1 MLNGRFIAVGDWFF
15 MKFISLKFVLFLLC
29 LSLFVSLS
37 IAQSDQKLAEEL
49 RKFDTFYE
57 QKLKEWNIVG
67 SSFRLIHETQVLHK
81 KFYGLAHVENNY
93 PVDEETIYHWASITK
108 TLTGTAIM
116 QLRDRGKL
124 KLEDPITKYVPEIRQ
139 VYDSFGSPD
148 EITIRQLL
156 SHTAGFR
163 LRTFPW
169 AGDKDWQPSPTKWAQ
184 IEAMIPYTEVEFK
197 PGNRYQYSN
206 LGIVFLGQV
215 IERITGEDY
224 EVYVDKNILR
234 PLEMYR
240 SFFDTTP
247 FHLQTHR
254 SHSYQR
260 NEDGTLKPFRFDMD
274 TGITVSN
281 GGLNAP
287 LPDMVKYVNF
297 LMGDKDKQ
305 PDYDEIL
312 RRTSLEEMWQP
323 IADSTEADHFHGRNY
338 SEEIGLT
345 FFLEKNYGTNF
356 IGHSGGQNGFTTH
369 FYLHPAT
376 RTAYLIAFNTW
387 TVPTK
392 EKPNLRTSILDR
404 TIKEYLFQNI
414 FPLFKK

>member
-1 MLNGRFIAVGDWFF
+1 MRFSSSILA
-15 MKFISLKFVLFLLC
+15 IIC
-29 LSLFVSLS
+29 LSLFASFGIGQDS
-37 IAQSDQKLAEEL
+37 QKLSAEL
-49 RKFDTFYE
+49 KKFDAFYE
-57 QKLKEWNIVG
+57 QKLTEWKIVG
-67 SSFRLIHETQVLHK
+67 SSFRLIHDNRVLHK
-81 KFYGLAHVENNY
+81 KSYGLAHIDNDY
-93 PVDEETIYHWASITK
+93 PVDDNTIFHWASITK
-108 TLTGTAIM
+108 TFTGIAIM

-124 KLEDPITKYVPEIRQ
+124 KLDDPITKYVPEVRQ
-139 VYDSFGSPD
+139 VSNSFGSND
-148 EITIRQLL
+148 DITIRQLM

-163 LRTFPW
+163 TRTFPW
-169 AGDKDWQPSPTKWAQ
+169 GGDKDWQSSPKHWAQ
-184 IEAMIPYTEVEFK
+184 IAAMLPYTEVEFR
-197 PGNRYQYSN
+197 PGSKYQYSN
-206 LGIVFLGQV
+206 LGIVFLGQL
-215 IERITGEDY
+215 IERVAGEDY
-224 EVYVDKNILR
+224 EVYVEKNILR

-247 FHLQTHR
+247 VHLLKHR

-287 LPDMVKYVNF
+287 ASEMVNYVDF
-297 LMGDKDKQ
+297 LMGNPKKQ
-305 PDYDEIL
+305 SRYDEIL
-312 RRTSLEEMWQP
+312 TRSSLEEMWKP
-323 IADSTEADHFHGRNY
+323 IADSTEVERFHGRNY

-404 TIKEYLFQNI
+404 TIKEYLFENL
-414 FPLFKK
+414 FPLFR

>member
-1 MLNGRFIAVGDWFF
+1 M
-15 MKFISLKFVLFLLC
+15 
-29 LSLFVSLS
+29 
-37 IAQSDQKLAEEL
+37 
-49 RKFDTFYE
+49 
-57 QKLKEWNIVG
+57 
-67 SSFRLIHETQVLHK
+67 IHDNRVLHK
-81 KFYGLAHVENNY
+81 KSYGLAHIDNDY
-93 PVDEETIYHWASITK
+93 PVDDNTIFHWASITK
-108 TLTGTAIM
+108 TFTGIAIM

-124 KLEDPITKYVPEIRQ
+124 KLDDPITKYVPEVRQ
-139 VYDSFGSPD
+139 VSNSFGSND
-148 EITIRQLL
+148 DITIRQLM

-163 LRTFPW
+163 TRTFPW
-169 AGDKDWQPSPTKWAQ
+169 GGDKDWQSSPKHWAQ
-184 IEAMIPYTEVEFK
+184 IAAMLPYTEVEFR
-197 PGNRYQYSN
+197 PGSKYQYSN
-206 LGIVFLGQV
+206 LGIVFLGQL
-215 IERITGEDY
+215 IERVAGEDY
-224 EVYVDKNILR
+224 EVYVEKNILR

-247 FHLQTHR
+247 VHLLKHR

-287 LPDMVKYVNF
+287 ASEMVNYVDF
-297 LMGDKDKQ
+297 LMGNPKKQ
-305 PDYDEIL
+305 SRYDEIL
-312 RRTSLEEMWQP
+312 TRSSLEEMWKP
-323 IADSTEADHFHGRNY
+323 IADSTEVERFHGRNY

-404 TIKEYLFQNI
+404 TIKEYLFENL
-414 FPLFKK
+414 FPLFR

>member
-1 MLNGRFIAVGDWFF
+1 MKTFSV
-15 MKFISLKFVLFLLC
+15 KFIIFFACILPFASFCF
-29 LSLFVSLS
+29 
-37 IAQSDQKLAEEL
+37 AQDPQKLINEL
-49 RKFDTFYE
+49 KKFDDFYE

-67 SSFRLIHETQVLHK
+67 SSFRLIYDAQVLHK
-81 KFYGLAHVENNY
+81 KYFGLAHIENKY
-93 PVDEETIYHWASITK
+93 QVDEETIFHWASITK
-108 TLTGTAIM
+108 TFTGIAIM

-124 KLEDPITKYVPEIRQ
+124 KLDDPITKYVPELRA
-139 VYDSFGSPD
+139 VYDPFGSMD
-148 EITIRQLL
+148 EITIRQLM

-163 LRTFPW
+163 TRTFPW
-169 AGDKDWQPSPTKWAQ
+169 GGDKDWQPSPTKWEQ
-184 IEAMIPYTEVEFK
+184 IVAMLPYTEIEFK
-197 PGNRYQYSN
+197 PGSRYQYSN
-206 LGIVFLGQV
+206 PGIVFLGQV
-215 IERITGEDY
+215 IERLSGENY
-224 EVYVDKNILR
+224 EVYIDKNILR

-247 FHLQTHR
+247 FHLLKNR

-260 NEDGTLKPFRFDMD
+260 NEDGTLKPFRFDMN

-287 LPDMVKYVNF
+287 LPDMVKYINF
-297 LMGDKDKQ
+297 LKGDSKKQ
-305 PDYDEIL
+305 AIYDEIL
-312 RRTSLEEMWQP
+312 KRSSLEEMWKP
-323 IADSTEADHFHGRNY
+323 IADSTEADRFHGQNY

-369 FYLHPAT
+369 FYFHPQT
-376 RTAYLIAFNTW
+376 RTAYLIVFNTW

-404 TIKEYLFQNI
+404 TIKEYLFENI
-414 FPLFKK
+414 FPLLKK